1 MNLFAIYELP
11 FWSAFLIFILF
22 SFIGWISEVIYV
34 GVTSAHK
41 FVNRGFLHGPIC
53 PVYGFGGVVILMLPP
68 SLYATWIPLFFASM
82 ILCTIVEYFV
92 SWLMEKLF
100 HTRWWDYSHYKIQ
113 LNGRIC
119 LLNSILFGFLGV
131 VVIHFVYPLM
141 IDLLNSL
148 GQKVI
153 NVSGVI
159 ILAVLSVDIFFTV
172 RKLVDFA
179 NVMKKLKELG
189 ETLNSHYGQEE
200 WFKKGSFIDMIN
212 SVIERAENRKEE
224 FSQKILEKIDKVQNL
239 RLPSVELFIKKF
251 PSIKSTKYKDELNM
265 IKEKIHQKI
274 EAAKK
279 KEKQNMHCH
288 IGCLINIYIS
298 FLTFCFQC

>member
-41 FVNRGFLHGPIC
+41 FVNRGFLHGPLC

-179 NVMKKLKELG
+179 NVMKKLKDFG

-200 WFKKGSFIDMIN
+200 WFRKDSFMDMIN

-279 KEKQNMHCH
+279 KDKQKN
-288 IGCLINIYIS
+288 
-298 FLTFCFQC
+298 

>member
-1 MNLFAIYELP
+1 MIAIYELP

-22 SFIGWISEVIYV
+22 SFIGWICEVIYV

-68 SLYATWIPLFFASM
+68 SLYATWIPLFLASM
-82 ILCTIVEYFV
+82 ILCTTVEYFV

-131 VVIHFVYPLM
+131 AVIHFVYPLM

-148 GQKVI
+148 GQTLI
-153 NVSGVI
+153 NISGMI

-212 SVIERAENRKEE
+212 SVIERAENCTEE

-239 RLPSVELFIKKF
+239 HLPSVEPFLKKF
-251 PSIKSTKYKDELNM
+251 PSIKSTKYKEELNM
-265 IKEKIHQKI
+265 IKEKFHQKI
-274 EAAKK
+274 ELAKNAKTRK
-279 KEKQNMHCH
+279 K
-288 IGCLINIYIS
+288 
-298 FLTFCFQC
+298 

>member
-1 MNLFAIYELP
+1 MIAIYELP

-22 SFIGWISEVIYV
+22 SFIGWICEVIYV

-68 SLYATWIPLFFASM
+68 SLYATWIPLFLASM
-82 ILCTIVEYFV
+82 ILCTTVEYFV

-239 RLPSVELFIKKF
+239 HLPSVELFIKKF

-279 KEKQNMHCH
+279 KDKQKN
-288 IGCLINIYIS
+288 
-298 FLTFCFQC
+298 

>member
-41 FVNRGFLHGPIC
+41 FVNRGFLHGPLC

-200 WFKKGSFIDMIN
+200 WFTKGSFMDMIN

-274 EAAKK
+274 EAATKK
-279 KEKQNMHCH
+279 DKQKN
-288 IGCLINIYIS
+288 
-298 FLTFCFQC
+298 

>member
-1 MNLFAIYELP
+1 MNLLAIYELP

-41 FVNRGFLHGPIC
+41 FVNRGFLHGPLC
-53 PVYGFGGVVILMLPP
+53 PVYGFGGVMILMLPP
-68 SLYATWIPLFFASM
+68 SLYKTWIPLFFASM

-148 GQKVI
+148 GQTLI
-153 NVSGVI
+153 NISGMI

-179 NVMKKLKELG
+179 NVMKKLKEFG

-200 WFKKGSFIDMIN
+200 WFKKGSFMEMIN

-239 RLPSVELFIKKF
+239 HLPSVEPFLKKF
-251 PSIKSTKYKDELNM
+251 PSIKSTKYKEELNM
-265 IKEKIHQKI
+265 IKEKFHQKI
-274 EAAKK
+274 ELAKNVKTRK
-279 KEKQNMHCH
+279 K
-288 IGCLINIYIS
+288 
-298 FLTFCFQC
+298 

>member
-1 MNLFAIYELP
+1 MNLLAIYELP

-41 FVNRGFLHGPIC
+41 FVNRGFLFVPLC
-53 PVYGFGGVVILMLPP
+53 PVYGFGGVMILMLPP
-68 SLYATWIPLFFASM
+68 SLYKTWIPLFFASM

-131 VVIHFVYPLM
+131 AVIHFVYPLM

-148 GQKVI
+148 GQTLI
-153 NVSGVI
+153 NISGMI

-179 NVMKKLKELG
+179 NVMKKLKEFG

-200 WFKKGSFIDMIN
+200 WFKKGSFMEMIN
-212 SVIERAENRKEE
+212 SVIERAENRTEE

-239 RLPSVELFIKKF
+239 HLPSVEPFLKKF
-251 PSIKSTKYKDELNM
+251 PSIKSTKYKEELNM
-265 IKEKIHQKI
+265 IKEKFHQKI
-274 EAAKK
+274 ELAKNAKTRK
-279 KEKQNMHCH
+279 K
-288 IGCLINIYIS
+288 
-298 FLTFCFQC
+298 

>member
-41 FVNRGFLHGPIC
+41 FVNRGFLHGPLC

-141 IDLLNSL
+141 TDLLNSL
-148 GQKVI
+148 GQTWI
-153 NVSGVI
+153 NISGMI

-179 NVMKKLKELG
+179 NVMKKLKDFG

-200 WFKKGSFIDMIN
+200 WFEKDSFMDMIN

-224 FSQKILEKIDKVQNL
+224 FSQKILEKIEILQNL
-239 RLPSVELFIKKF
+239 HLPSVESFLKKF
-251 PSIKSTKYKDELNM
+251 PSIKSAKYREELNM
-265 IKEKIHQKI
+265 IKEKVHQKI
-274 EAAKK
+274 ELSKK
-279 KEKQNMHCH
+279 IKNNEK
-288 IGCLINIYIS
+288 
-298 FLTFCFQC
+298 

>member
-41 FVNRGFLHGPIC
+41 FVNRGFLHGPLC

-239 RLPSVELFIKKF
+239 HLPSVELFIKKF

-279 KEKQNMHCH
+279 KDKQKN
-288 IGCLINIYIS
+288 
-298 FLTFCFQC
+298 

>member
-1 MNLFAIYELP
+1 MIAIYELP

-22 SFIGWISEVIYV
+22 SFIGWICEVIYV

-68 SLYATWIPLFFASM
+68 SLYATWIPLFLASM
-82 ILCTIVEYFV
+82 ILCTTVEYFV

-141 IDLLNSL
+141 TDLLNSL
-148 GQKVI
+148 GQTWI
-153 NVSGVI
+153 SISGMI

-179 NVMKKLKELG
+179 NVMKKLKDFG

-200 WFKKGSFIDMIN
+200 WFKKDSFMDMIN

-224 FSQKILEKIDKVQNL
+224 FSQKILEKIEKLQNL
-239 RLPSVELFIKKF
+239 HLPSVESFLKKF
-251 PSIKSTKYKDELNM
+251 PSIRSAKYREELNM
-265 IKEKIHQKI
+265 IKEKVHQKI
-274 EAAKK
+274 ELSKK
-279 KEKQNMHCH
+279 IKNNEK
-288 IGCLINIYIS
+288 
-298 FLTFCFQC
+298 

>member
-41 FVNRGFLHGPIC
+41 FVNRGFLHGPLC

-200 WFKKGSFIDMIN
+200 WFKKGSFMDMIN
-212 SVIERAENRKEE
+212 SVIERADNRKEE

-279 KEKQNMHCH
+279 KDKQKN
-288 IGCLINIYIS
+288 
-298 FLTFCFQC
+298 

>member
-1 MNLFAIYELP
+1 MIAIYELP

-22 SFIGWISEVIYV
+22 SFIGWICEVIYV

-68 SLYATWIPLFFASM
+68 SLYATWIPLFLASM
-82 ILCTIVEYFV
+82 ILCTTVEYFV

-141 IDLLNSL
+141 TDLLNSL
-148 GQKVI
+148 GQTWI
-153 NVSGVI
+153 SISGMI

-179 NVMKKLKELG
+179 NVMKKLKDFG

-200 WFKKGSFIDMIN
+200 WFKKDSFMDMIN
-212 SVIERAENRKEE
+212 SVIERADNRKEE

-239 RLPSVELFIKKF
+239 RLPSVESFLKKF
-251 PSIKSTKYKDELNM
+251 PSIKSAKYREELNM
-265 IKEKIHQKI
+265 IKEKVHQKI
-274 EAAKK
+274 ELSKK
-279 KEKQNMHCH
+279 VKNNEK
-288 IGCLINIYIS
+288 
-298 FLTFCFQC
+298 

>member
-41 FVNRGFLHGPIC
+41 FVNRGFLHGPLC

-141 IDLLNSL
+141 TDLLNSL
-148 GQKVI
+148 GQTWI
-153 NVSGVI
+153 SISGMI

-189 ETLNSHYGQEE
+189 ETLNSHYVQEE
-200 WFKKGSFIDMIN
+200 WFKKGSFMEMIN
-212 SVIERAENRKEE
+212 SVIERAENRTEE

-239 RLPSVELFIKKF
+239 HLPSVEPFLKKF
-251 PSIKSTKYKDELNM
+251 PSIKSTKYKEELNM
-265 IKEKIHQKI
+265 IKEKFHQKI
-274 EAAKK
+274 ELAKNAKTRK
-279 KEKQNMHCH
+279 K
-288 IGCLINIYIS
+288 
-298 FLTFCFQC
+298 

>member
-41 FVNRGFLHGPIC
+41 FVNRGFLHGPLC

-159 ILAVLSVDIFFTV
+159 ILVVLSVDIFFTV

-212 SVIERAENRKEE
+212 SVIERADNRKEE

-251 PSIKSTKYKDELNM
+251 PSIKSTKYKEELNM
-265 IKEKIHQKI
+265 IKEKFHQKI
-274 EAAKK
+274 ELSKK
-279 KEKQNMHCH
+279 IKNNEK
-288 IGCLINIYIS
+288 
-298 FLTFCFQC
+298 

>member
-1 MNLFAIYELP
+1 MNLLAIYELP

-41 FVNRGFLHGPIC
+41 FVNRGFLYGPLC
-53 PVYGFGGVVILMLPP
+53 PVYGFGGVMILMLPP
-68 SLYATWIPLFFASM
+68 SLYKTWIPLFFASM

-131 VVIHFVYPLM
+131 AVIHFVYPLM

-148 GQKVI
+148 GQTLI
-153 NVSGVI
+153 NISGMI

-200 WFKKGSFIDMIN
+200 WFKKGSFMEMIN
-212 SVIERAENRKEE
+212 SVIERAENRTEE

-279 KEKQNMHCH
+279 KDKQKN
-288 IGCLINIYIS
+288 
-298 FLTFCFQC
+298 

>member
-41 FVNRGFLHGPIC
+41 FVNRGFLHGPLC

-82 ILCTIVEYFV
+82 ILCTTVEYFV

-179 NVMKKLKELG
+179 NIMKKLKELG

-200 WFKKGSFIDMIN
+200 WFKKGSFIEMIN
-212 SVIERAENRKEE
+212 SVIERADNRKEE

-279 KEKQNMHCH
+279 KDKQKN
-288 IGCLINIYIS
+288 
-298 FLTFCFQC
+298 

>member
-1 MNLFAIYELP
+1 MIAIYELP

-22 SFIGWISEVIYV
+22 SFIGWICEVIYV

-68 SLYATWIPLFFASM
+68 SLYSTWIPLFLASM
-82 ILCTIVEYFV
+82 ILCTTVEYFV

-141 IDLLNSL
+141 TDLLNSL
-148 GQKVI
+148 GQTWI
-153 NVSGVI
+153 SISGMI

-179 NVMKKLKELG
+179 NVMKKLKDFG

-200 WFKKGSFIDMIN
+200 WFKKDSFMDMIN

-224 FSQKILEKIDKVQNL
+224 FSQKILEKIEKLQNL
-239 RLPSVELFIKKF
+239 HLPSVESFLKKF
-251 PSIKSTKYKDELNM
+251 PSIKSAKYREELNM
-265 IKEKIHQKI
+265 IKEKVHQKI
-274 EAAKK
+274 ELSKK
-279 KEKQNMHCH
+279 IKNNEK
-288 IGCLINIYIS
+288 
-298 FLTFCFQC
+298 

>member
-1 MNLFAIYELP
+1 MNLLAIYELP

-41 FVNRGFLHGPIC
+41 FVNRGFLHGPLC

-212 SVIERAENRKEE
+212 SVIERADNRKEE
-224 FSQKILEKIDKVQNL
+224 FNQKILEKIDKVQNL

-274 EAAKK
+274 ETAKK
-279 KEKQNMHCH
+279 KDKQKN
-288 IGCLINIYIS
+288 
-298 FLTFCFQC
+298 

>member
-1 MNLFAIYELP
+1 MGGKMNLFAIYELP

-41 FVNRGFLHGPIC
+41 FVNRGFLHGPLC

-131 VVIHFVYPLM
+131 AVIHFVYPLM

-148 GQKVI
+148 GQTLI
-153 NVSGVI
+153 NISGMI

-179 NVMKKLKELG
+179 NVMKKLKEFG

-200 WFKKGSFIDMIN
+200 WFKKGSFMDMIN
-212 SVIERAENRKEE
+212 SVIERADNRKEE

-239 RLPSVELFIKKF
+239 HLPSVELFIKKF

-279 KEKQNMHCH
+279 KDKQKN
-288 IGCLINIYIS
+288 
-298 FLTFCFQC
+298 

>member
-1 MNLFAIYELP
+1 MNLLAVYELP

-41 FVNRGFLHGPIC
+41 FVNRGFLYGPLC
-53 PVYGFGGVVILMLPP
+53 PVYGFGGVMILMLPP
-68 SLYATWIPLFFASM
+68 SLYKTWIPLFFASM

-131 VVIHFVYPLM
+131 AVIHFVYPLM

-148 GQKVI
+148 GQTLI
-153 NVSGVI
+153 NISGMI

-179 NVMKKLKELG
+179 NVMKKLKEFG

-200 WFKKGSFIDMIN
+200 WFKKGSFMEMIN
-212 SVIERAENRKEE
+212 SVIERAENRTEE

-239 RLPSVELFIKKF
+239 HLPSVEPFLKKF
-251 PSIKSTKYKDELNM
+251 PSIKSTKYKEELNM
-265 IKEKIHQKI
+265 IKENFHQKI
-274 EAAKK
+274 ELAKK
-279 KEKQNMHCH
+279 TKNRRK
-288 IGCLINIYIS
+288 
-298 FLTFCFQC
+298 

>member
-1 MNLFAIYELP
+1 MIAIYELP

-22 SFIGWISEVIYV
+22 SFIGWICEVIYV

-68 SLYATWIPLFFASM
+68 SLYATWIPLFLASM
-82 ILCTIVEYFV
+82 ILCTTVEYFV

-141 IDLLNSL
+141 TDLLNSL

-179 NVMKKLKELG
+179 NVMKKLKDFG

-200 WFKKGSFIDMIN
+200 WFKKDSFMDMIN

-224 FSQKILEKIDKVQNL
+224 FSQKILEKIEKLQNL
-239 RLPSVELFIKKF
+239 HLPSVESFLKKF
-251 PSIKSTKYKDELNM
+251 PSIKSAKYREELNM
-265 IKEKIHQKI
+265 IKEKVHQKI
-274 EAAKK
+274 ELSKK
-279 KEKQNMHCH
+279 VKNNEK
-288 IGCLINIYIS
+288 
-298 FLTFCFQC
+298 

>member
-1 MNLFAIYELP
+1 MIAIYELP
-11 FWSAFLIFILF
+11 FWSSFLIFILF
-22 SFIGWISEVIYV
+22 SFIGWICEVIYV

-68 SLYATWIPLFFASM
+68 SLYATWIPLFLASM
-82 ILCTIVEYFV
+82 ILCTTVEYFV

-141 IDLLNSL
+141 TDLLNSL
-148 GQKVI
+148 GQTWI
-153 NVSGVI
+153 SISGMI

-179 NVMKKLKELG
+179 NVMKKLKDFG

-200 WFKKGSFIDMIN
+200 WFKKDSFMDMIN

-224 FSQKILEKIDKVQNL
+224 FSQKILEKIEKLQNL
-239 RLPSVELFIKKF
+239 HLPSVESFLKKF
-251 PSIKSTKYKDELNM
+251 PSIKSAKYREELNM
-265 IKEKIHQKI
+265 IKEKVHQKI
-274 EAAKK
+274 ELSKK
-279 KEKQNMHCH
+279 IKNNEK
-288 IGCLINIYIS
+288 
-298 FLTFCFQC
+298 

>member
-1 MNLFAIYELP
+1 MNLLAIYELP

-41 FVNRGFLHGPIC
+41 FVNRGFLHGPLC

-212 SVIERAENRKEE
+212 SVIERADNRKEE
-224 FSQKILEKIDKVQNL
+224 FNQKILEKIDKVQNL

-279 KEKQNMHCH
+279 KDKQKN
-288 IGCLINIYIS
+288 
-298 FLTFCFQC
+298 

>member
-41 FVNRGFLHGPIC
+41 FVNRGFLHGPLC

-200 WFKKGSFIDMIN
+200 WFKKGSFMDMIN
-212 SVIERAENRKEE
+212 SVIERADNRKEE

-239 RLPSVELFIKKF
+239 HLPSVELFIKKF

-274 EAAKK
+274 EATKK
-279 KEKQNMHCH
+279 KDKQKN
-288 IGCLINIYIS
+288 
-298 FLTFCFQC
+298 

>member
-41 FVNRGFLHGPIC
+41 FVNRGFLHGPLC

-200 WFKKGSFIDMIN
+200 WFKKDSFMDMIN
-212 SVIERAENRKEE
+212 SVIERADNRKEE
-224 FSQKILEKIDKVQNL
+224 FNQKILEKIDKVQNL
-239 RLPSVELFIKKF
+239 HLPSVELFIKKF

-279 KEKQNMHCH
+279 KDKQKN
-288 IGCLINIYIS
+288 
-298 FLTFCFQC
+298 

>member
-41 FVNRGFLHGPIC
+41 FVNRGFLHGPLC

-82 ILCTIVEYFV
+82 ILCTTVEYFV

-212 SVIERAENRKEE
+212 SVIERADNRKEE

-274 EAAKK
+274 ESAKK
-279 KEKQNMHCH
+279 KDKQKN
-288 IGCLINIYIS
+288 
-298 FLTFCFQC
+298 

>member
-1 MNLFAIYELP
+1 MNLLAVYELP

-41 FVNRGFLHGPIC
+41 FVNRGFLYGPLC
-53 PVYGFGGVVILMLPP
+53 PVYGFGGVMILMLPP
-68 SLYATWIPLFFASM
+68 LLYKTWIPLFFASM

-131 VVIHFVYPLM
+131 AVIHFVYPLM

-148 GQKVI
+148 GQTLI
-153 NVSGVI
+153 NISGMI

-179 NVMKKLKELG
+179 NVMKKLKEFG

-200 WFKKGSFIDMIN
+200 WFKKGSFMEMIN
-212 SVIERAENRKEE
+212 SVIERAENRTEE

-239 RLPSVELFIKKF
+239 HLPSVEPFLKKF
-251 PSIKSTKYKDELNM
+251 PSIKSTKYKEELNM
-265 IKEKIHQKI
+265 IKEKFHQKI
-274 EAAKK
+274 ELAKK
-279 KEKQNMHCH
+279 TKNRRK
-288 IGCLINIYIS
+288 
-298 FLTFCFQC
+298 

>member
-1 MNLFAIYELP
+1 MNLLAIYELP

-41 FVNRGFLHGPIC
+41 FVNRGFLHGPLC
-53 PVYGFGGVVILMLPP
+53 PVYGFGGVMILMLPP
-68 SLYATWIPLFFASM
+68 SLYKTWIPLFFASM

-212 SVIERAENRKEE
+212 SVIERADNRKEE
-224 FSQKILEKIDKVQNL
+224 FNQKILEKIDKVQNL
-239 RLPSVELFIKKF
+239 HLPSVELFIKKF

-279 KEKQNMHCH
+279 KDKQKN
-288 IGCLINIYIS
+288 
-298 FLTFCFQC
+298 

>member
-1 MNLFAIYELP
+1 M
-11 FWSAFLIFILF
+11 
-22 SFIGWISEVIYV
+22 
-34 GVTSAHK
+34 
-41 FVNRGFLHGPIC
+41 
-53 PVYGFGGVVILMLPP
+53 
-68 SLYATWIPLFFASM
+68 
-82 ILCTIVEYFV
+82 
-92 SWLMEKLF
+92 
-100 HTRWWDYSHYKIQ
+100 
-113 LNGRIC
+113 
-119 LLNSILFGFLGV
+119 NSILFGFLGV

-200 WFKKGSFIDMIN
+200 WFKKGSFMDMIN

-274 EAAKK
+274 ELAKNAKTRK
-279 KEKQNMHCH
+279 K
-288 IGCLINIYIS
+288 
-298 FLTFCFQC
+298 

>member
-1 MNLFAIYELP
+1 MIAIYELP

-53 PVYGFGGVVILMLPP
+53 PVYGFGGVVILILPP
-68 SLYATWIPLFFASM
+68 SLYATWIPLFLASM
-82 ILCTIVEYFV
+82 ILCTTVEYFV

-212 SVIERAENRKEE
+212 SVIERADNRKEE

-279 KEKQNMHCH
+279 KDKQKN
-288 IGCLINIYIS
+288 
-298 FLTFCFQC
+298 

>member
-1 MNLFAIYELP
+1 MNLLAIYELP

-41 FVNRGFLHGPIC
+41 FVNRGFLYGPLC
-53 PVYGFGGVVILMLPP
+53 PVYGFGGVMILMLPP
-68 SLYATWIPLFFASM
+68 SLYKTWIPLFFASM

-131 VVIHFVYPLM
+131 AVIHFVYPLM

-148 GQKVI
+148 GQTLI
-153 NVSGVI
+153 NISGMI

-179 NVMKKLKELG
+179 NVMKKLKEFG

-200 WFKKGSFIDMIN
+200 WFKKGSFMEMIN
-212 SVIERAENRKEE
+212 SVIERAENRTEE

-239 RLPSVELFIKKF
+239 HLPSVEPFLKKF
-251 PSIKSTKYKDELNM
+251 PSIKSTKYKEELNM
-265 IKEKIHQKI
+265 IKENFHQKI
-274 EAAKK
+274 ELAKK
-279 KEKQNMHCH
+279 TKNRRK
-288 IGCLINIYIS
+288 
-298 FLTFCFQC
+298 

>member
-1 MNLFAIYELP
+1 MNLLAIYELP

-41 FVNRGFLHGPIC
+41 FVNRGFLHGPLC

-200 WFKKGSFIDMIN
+200 WFKKGSFMDMIN

-239 RLPSVELFIKKF
+239 HLPSVELFIKKF

-279 KEKQNMHCH
+279 KDKQKN
-288 IGCLINIYIS
+288 
-298 FLTFCFQC
+298 

>member
-41 FVNRGFLHGPIC
+41 FVNRGFLHGPLC

-113 LNGRIC
+113 L
-119 LLNSILFGFLGV
+119 
-131 VVIHFVYPLM
+131 
-141 IDLLNSL
+141 
-148 GQKVI
+148 
-153 NVSGVI
+153 
-159 ILAVLSVDIFFTV
+159 
-172 RKLVDFA
+172 
-179 NVMKKLKELG
+179 
-189 ETLNSHYGQEE
+189 
-200 WFKKGSFIDMIN
+200 
-212 SVIERAENRKEE
+212 
-224 FSQKILEKIDKVQNL
+224 
-239 RLPSVELFIKKF
+239 
-251 PSIKSTKYKDELNM
+251 
-265 IKEKIHQKI
+265 
-274 EAAKK
+274 
-279 KEKQNMHCH
+279 
-288 IGCLINIYIS
+288 IG
-298 FLTFCFQC
+298 

>member
-1 MNLFAIYELP
+1 MIAIYELP

-22 SFIGWISEVIYV
+22 SFIGWICEVIYV

-41 FVNRGFLHGPIC
+41 FVNRGFLHGPLC

-82 ILCTIVEYFV
+82 ILCTTVEYFV

-141 IDLLNSL
+141 TDLLNSL
-148 GQKVI
+148 GQTWI
-153 NVSGVI
+153 SISGMI

-179 NVMKKLKELG
+179 NVMKKLKDFG

-200 WFKKGSFIDMIN
+200 WFKKDSFMDMIN

-224 FSQKILEKIDKVQNL
+224 FSQKILEKIEKLQNL
-239 RLPSVELFIKKF
+239 HLPSVESFLKKF
-251 PSIKSTKYKDELNM
+251 PSIKSAKYREELNM
-265 IKEKIHQKI
+265 IKEKVHQKI
-274 EAAKK
+274 ELSKK
-279 KEKQNMHCH
+279 IKNNEK
-288 IGCLINIYIS
+288 
-298 FLTFCFQC
+298 

>member
-41 FVNRGFLHGPIC
+41 FVNRGFLHGPLC

-141 IDLLNSL
+141 TDLLNSL
-148 GQKVI
+148 GQTWI
-153 NVSGVI
+153 SISGMI

-200 WFKKGSFIDMIN
+200 WFKKGSFMDMIN

-265 IKEKIHQKI
+265 IKEKVHQKI
-274 EAAKK
+274 ELSKK
-279 KEKQNMHCH
+279 VKNNEK
-288 IGCLINIYIS
+288 
-298 FLTFCFQC
+298 